1 MKKLVLVILAA
12 VLALIA
18 CAAAFA
24 NDTAVELYD
33 GATTLLFKQS
43 SLTLNATAEFSL
55 DDSWFKTAEIVLKED
70 GNRSF
75 RKLHLRSPK
84 ADGTER
90 ENGYTIVTEG
100 NDLYLMEDFTPG
112 ICRTGVIADERSSVL
127 RNTVQT
133 RQMTDLGR
141 ALASQA
147 DLLLGK
153 DAISRA
159 EDGTIRIVLGDDA
172 PGTVNALMN
181 QGFQFAAKR
190 YFGVDYDAIGAGR
203 IYASLYDFGTLTQGI
218 LYSMRNVSLRQADI
232 TVKQGESGY
241 PVHAEGTVGLYLE
254 TADDGIKQLNIRFTA
269 DVTDI
274 GSTTLKRFDP
284 NDYQV
289 ELAEDAYDSAY
300 GEEYQPVN
308 DEALKDQMMMDAMQ
322 IWENTGFNMVA
333 TTSVSCEWDGSYYEV
348 SFTGGKDGVR
358 KTAYYNETG
367 EFRFLQAEPV
377 DWMLTTEENIEYNLA
392 PSLDAETDQKAQAFF
407 MEFLSNIHYDQIDQ
421 VTNLQLQWTYEK
433 DGNLYASYEDRS
445 DHGDGEGVN
454 FVIRISPEMR
464 IESFFREVNG

>member
-1 MKKLVLVILAA
+1 MKKLAMVILAA
-12 VLALIA
+12 VTALIV

-24 NDTAVELYD
+24 NDTAVELFD
-33 GATTLLFKQS
+33 KTTALLFKQN

-55 DDSWFKTAEIVLKED
+55 DDEWFKTAEIILKQD
-70 GNRSF
+70 GNRAF
-75 RKLHLRSPK
+75 RKLHLRSPR

-100 NDLYLMEDFTPG
+100 NDLYLMEDYTPG
-112 ICRTGVIADERSSVL
+112 VYRTGVIVDERTTLL

-133 RQMTDLGR
+133 RQLTDLGR
-141 ALASQA
+141 VLVSQA
-147 DLLLGK
+147 DLLLGEG
-153 DAISRA
+153 AITKA
-159 EDGTIRIVLGDDA
+159 EDGTIRI
-172 PGTVNALMN
+172 ALKEDTSGIVSTLLN

-190 YFGVDYDAIGAGR
+190 YFGLDYDSIGADR
-203 IYASLYDFGTLTQGI
+203 SYASLYAFGTLTQGI
-218 LYSMRNVSLRQADI
+218 LYSMRNVSVRQADV
-232 TVKQGESGY
+232 TVKTDGSGC

-289 ELAEDAYDSAY
+289 DLAADAFDFTF

-308 DEALKDQMMMDAMQ
+308 GEALKDQMMLEAMQ

-333 TTSVSCEWDGSYYEV
+333 TTSVTCDWNGYYYTV
-348 SFTGGKDGVR
+348 SFTGDKDGM
-358 KTAYYNETG
+358 KKSAYFDETG
-367 EFRFLQAEPV
+367 LFRFIQAEPAEWL
-377 DWMLTTEENIEYNLA
+377 DNMAEDETYDLETR
-392 PSLDAETDQKAQAFF
+392 LDAETDQKAQAFF
-407 MEFLSNIHYDQIDQ
+407 MEFLENIHYNTIGQ
-421 VTNLQLQWTYEK
+421 VRDLQVQWTFGK
-433 DGNLYASYEDRS
+433 NGNLYAMYEDKS

-454 FVIRISPEMR
+454 FVIRISPDMR
-464 IESFFREVNG
+464 IESFFTESNG